1 MDVNDN
7 NASVGGGLGDGNA
20 EEGGA
25 VHNEQIADVAGSG
38 GVELPP
44 LMNVEEPMPE
54 PASEPTSQPAVGGD
68 GDVAIM
74 GEHED
79 EEEEIIITDQVC
91 KKDLVVEMCQFVMF
105 F

>member
-1 MDVNDN
+1 MDVNDD
-7 NASVGGGLGDGNA
+7 NASVGGGLGDGNV

-25 VHNEQIADVAGSG
+25 VHNEQIAAVAGSG

-68 GDVAIM
+68 GDVAMM

-91 KKDLVVEMCQFVMF
+91 KEWVVAHMVCEF

>member
-1 MDVNDN
+1 MDVNDD
-7 NASVGGGLGDGNA
+7 NASVGGGLGDGNV

-25 VHNEQIADVAGSG
+25 VHNEQIAAVAGG

-68 GDVAIM
+68 GDVAMM
-74 GEHED
+74 GEPED

-91 KKDLVVEMCQFVMF
+91 KELVVAMCQFVMF